1 MIWFL
6 IAVIGFA
13 VVYFFTPR
21 KQIWIPFA
29 LLLIAFTVIAYHA
42 VPAVSDDLFRY
53 HNIIDSLRWGGYD
66 RLREMIENNE
76 YDYGALPVCGYY
88 FYFISL
94 LPNNNYLS
102 AITMFIVYACMF
114 HLLLKVANRYDVGKL
129 YLFVAAFFAI
139 STYWYYDTCSGI
151 RNGLAFAV
159 AVVCIYYH
167 FVEHKH
173 ILLCFVGYVL
183 VCGLHSSGIV
193 LVALAFIAWISWKN
207 ASKFINA
214 MLIVGLAVSGA
225 ALSVLSE
232 MTDNHFIQT
241 LAGKTEKAADGNFS
255 LATNV
260 MVNYVTFFIA
270 VMIIL
275 YSFYYI
281 KRYVSEK
288 GDKTFFRFV
297 EVLAFFMVGCLYSG
311 LIFVRLT
318 RWVIPVVAGI
328 TFMVGMQIQADKIN
342 SGEISADIRSGTAKG
357 ALFRMQSKGIFSLMI
372 FVYSVVHLWYD
383 CTGSSLIWLHCR

>member
-1 MIWFL
+1 M
-6 IAVIGFA
+6 
-13 VVYFFTPR
+13 
-21 KQIWIPFA
+21 
-29 LLLIAFTVIAYHA
+29 
-42 VPAVSDDLFRY
+42 
-53 HNIIDSLRWGGYD
+53 
-66 RLREMIENNE
+66 
-76 YDYGALPVCGYY
+76 
-88 FYFISL
+88 
-94 LPNNNYLS
+94 
-102 AITMFIVYACMF
+102 
-114 HLLLKVANRYDVGKL
+114 
-129 YLFVAAFFAI
+129 
-139 STYWYYDTCSGI
+139 
-151 RNGLAFAV
+151 
-159 AVVCIYYH
+159 
-167 FVEHKH
+167 EHKH
-173 ILLCFVGYVL
+173 ILLCFIGYVL

-225 ALSVLSE
+225 VLSVLSE

-241 LAGKTEKAADGNFS
+241 LAGKTERAADGNFS

-342 SGEISADIRSGTAKG
+342 SGEIRADIRSGTPKG